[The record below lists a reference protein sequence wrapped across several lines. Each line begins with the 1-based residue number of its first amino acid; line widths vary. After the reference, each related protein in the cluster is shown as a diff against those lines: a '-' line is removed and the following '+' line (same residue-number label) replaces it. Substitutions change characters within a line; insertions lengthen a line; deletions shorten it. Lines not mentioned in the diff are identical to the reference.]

1 MIYNYFIL
9 QLFAAD
15 IRFFSL
21 LTFCNSYMGCIALV
35 FAFVNKRWYTPAS
48 PPEVTNPSHC
58 PDFSRPIPGHQHIM
72 MPPDGIPHSASEEQR
87 FIREAMRRSLLQ
99 GESSGSRAPP
109 PSQIRLGNEE
119 MVPPDGI
126 PRTASEDERFM
137 REGRRRSLLEAAER
151 QAEENAYQHDLQLA
165 IAASLEDEDF
175 DFDLTSDDE

>member
-1 MIYNYFIL
+1 
-9 QLFAAD
+9 
-15 IRFFSL
+15 
-21 LTFCNSYMGCIALV
+21 
-35 FAFVNKRWYTPAS
+35 
-48 PPEVTNPSHC
+48 
-58 PDFSRPIPGHQHIM
+58 
-72 MPPDGIPHSASEEQR
+72 
-87 FIREAMRRSLLQ
+87 
-99 GESSGSRAPP
+99 
-109 PSQIRLGNEE
+109 